1 MKRITRRSAVGGI
14 IGLAAAAAATGLG
27 LWETRPRGKT
37 AVRGC

>member
-14 IGLAAAAAATGLG
+14 IGLAAAATGLG